1 MLTHGTPLYSQVPL
15 PHEMKWLKVST
26 QNIFLGRKRL
36 PSSLFTTPS
45 KSPPKDSLISSD
57 GSEMLLLIVMLVEI
71 YTDNMSHEYQAHL
84 ENLDIIQFA

>member
-1 MLTHGTPLYSQVPL
+1 M
-15 PHEMKWLKVST
+15 
-26 QNIFLGRKRL
+26 GRKRL

-71 YTDNMSHEYQAHL
+71 CTNNMSHEYQAHL
-84 ENLDIIQFA
+84 ENLDIIQFAQLLQKARKTAISIKPSTAEKSKIEKKSAP